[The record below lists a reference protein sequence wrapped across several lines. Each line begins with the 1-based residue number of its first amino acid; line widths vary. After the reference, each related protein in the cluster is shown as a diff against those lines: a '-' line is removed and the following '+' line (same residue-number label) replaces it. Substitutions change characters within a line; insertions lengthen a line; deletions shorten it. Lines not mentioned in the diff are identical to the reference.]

1 MNPTDRPRRFAR
13 PTLLI
18 VGCGDVGLRVAGLL
32 RGRWRLLALTSTPG
46 RREALRAAGVVPLA
60 GDLDRPET
68 LARLAGLAD
77 AVLHLAP
84 PAATRRRGPA
94 HRPADR
100 RRWPARRAC
109 AAWSTARPAASTAI
123 AAASGSTR
131 PGRSRPATDRARR
144 RVDAEA
150 RLRALRPRAPASP

>member
-1 MNPTDRPRRFAR
+1 MNPTDRPRRFRR

-18 VGCGDVGLRVAGLL
+18 VGCGDVGLRVAALL

-46 RREALRAAGVVPLA
+46 RRAALRAAGIVPLA

-84 PAATRRRGPA
+84 PAATGA
-94 HRPADR
+94 ADLR
-100 RRWPARRAC
+100 
-109 AAWSTARPAASTAI
+109 TARLIEALA
-123 AAASGSTR
+123 
-131 PGRSRPATDRARR
+131 RSP
-144 RVDAEA
+144 
-150 RLRALRPRAPASP
+150 